1 MTANNSSFVSI
12 LFKIELTDNDT
23 GQKAKLHNAM
33 TFNLKNGKVL
43 QLKDLFADGFESSLS
58 SAINDKFKQFGLPQV
73 DKFDAI
79 VKQQNFYMENDSIIF
94 IYNKGEASN
103 FADGE
108 VFIPFLLTD
117 LIGILK

>member
-1 MTANNSSFVSI
+1 MD
-12 LFKIELTDNDT
+12 L
-23 GQKAKLHNAM
+23 
-33 TFNLKNGKVL
+33 NLLYQV
-43 QLKDLFADGFESSLS
+43 QLM
-58 SAINDKFKQFGLPQV
+58 INLNR
-73 DKFDAI
+73 FDAI